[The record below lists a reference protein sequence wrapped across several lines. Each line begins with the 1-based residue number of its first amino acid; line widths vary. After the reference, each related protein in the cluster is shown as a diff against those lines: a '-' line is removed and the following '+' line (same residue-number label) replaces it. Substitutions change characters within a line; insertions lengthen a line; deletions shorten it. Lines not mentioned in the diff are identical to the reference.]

1 MKRLS
6 DILCI
11 VISLSL
17 ISCATKSSPQHEIEH
32 KFSYSYKPPLTVKK
46 SDIEECS
53 LKADSMAKAA
63 VNQYIFSDNVTLY
76 VDGVEQIGIPELR
89 RGLDTVNITFVDE
102 IGLSDYESFI
112 ANITFSDTVSLN
124 LTL

>member
-17 ISCATKSSPQHEIEH
+17 ISCSTKSSPQHEIEH
-32 KFSYSYKPPLTVKK
+32 KFSYPYKPPLTVKK

-53 LKADSMAKAA
+53 LKADSVAKAA
-63 VNQYIFSDNVTLY
+63 VNQYIFSKSGGPDFFILLGLVGLL
-76 VDGVEQIGIPELR
+76 VE
-89 RGLDTVNITFVDE
+89 VSYE
-102 IGLSDYESFI
+102 IYRISKIKNSTYEHAMKSC
-112 ANITFSDTVSLN
+112 LQEKGYN
-124 LTL
+124 LIDLQE